1 MGIPAPRYRP
11 NTPMVTIRSIT
22 VSPPLINTACAWASD
37 EPQLAALLDCPH
49 TGAVTT
55 RTVTLG
61 GFTEDA
67 SHTVTPTPTFSPY
80 PLNSSHKVAF
90 FKDSLTS
97 INSVRLFPT
106 PLFSYVGPG
115 GWIRTLLNRTPN
127 TSKPF
132 IISITESHP
141 TDLRLMLN
149 AIQGL
154 RATHRRDRA
163 SRIAIELNT
172 SCPNIPTSPPASY
185 DPAGP
190 ALAALLDVL
199 ADAFWADP
207 SLTIGMKLPPYVVST
222 QIEDVV
228 RTIGAYSRVD
238 PESGVSVN
246 PIAFLT
252 CTNTLGNSLVFADQ
266 VEGATGEFAL
276 SAGVGGLAGEAMH
289 ALALGNV
296 YAFSKMLAESEDS
309 ALREIVII
317 GAGGVT
323 SPEAVARMHRAGA
336 KVVGS
341 ATLLGKLGV
350 AAFELLGNAVDSAS

>member
-1 MGIPAPRYRP
+1 
-11 NTPMVTIRSIT
+11 MVTIRSIT

-67 SHTVTPTPTFSPY
+67 SHTV
-80 PLNSSHKVAF
+80 AF
-90 FKDSLTS
+90 LKDSLSS
-97 INSVRLFPT
+97 INSYGYSPH

-115 GWIRTLLNRTPN
+115 GWLRTLLNRTPN

-132 IISITESHP
+132 ILSITESHP

-154 RATHRRDRA
+154 RATHHRGSQWA

-172 SCPNIPTSPPASY
+172 SCPNIPARPPASY

-190 ALAALLDVL
+190 ALTALLDVL

-222 QIEDVV
+222 QIDDVV
-228 RTIGAYSRVD
+228 RTLGAYSRVD

-296 YAFSKMLAESEDS
+296 YAFSKMLAESEDP